1 MYKFILA
8 VAVVGLSACADKSE
22 AVQGEV
28 ATDTTTVVVDSTK
41 LNTDSVKTTDTITVS
56 PVEGPSV
63 K

>member
-8 VAVVGLSACADKSE
+8 VAVVGLAACGKSE

-28 ATDTTTVVVDSTK
+28 TTDSTAVVVDSTK
-41 LNTDSVKTTDTITVS
+41 LNTDSIKAADTVVVT
-56 PVEGPSV
+56 PKEGPAA